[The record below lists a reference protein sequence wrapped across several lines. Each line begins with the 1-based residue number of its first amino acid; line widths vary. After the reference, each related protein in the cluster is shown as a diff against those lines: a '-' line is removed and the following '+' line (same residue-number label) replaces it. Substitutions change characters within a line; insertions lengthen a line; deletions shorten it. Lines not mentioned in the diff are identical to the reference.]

1 MIRYVGENVVETVC
15 KFAVMNTLYPVM
27 TVYRTYVKTK
37 HYVQPAKEKVA
48 IKTIILWSE
57 SWNRPHKT

>member
-27 TVYRTYVKTK
+27 TVNIKNMIK
-37 HYVQPAKEKVA
+37 QNIMSNQLNGSKQAKM
-48 IKTIILWSE
+48 TS
-57 SWNRPHKT
+57 